1 MGTGKRRTST
11 AAPLGGKLVALELG
25 MSQVTIGL
33 AQEPEVETLELE
45 IVLAQELETSAPAI
59 GQVPEPV
66 LAAW

>member
-1 MGTGKRRTST
+1 
-11 AAPLGGKLVALELG
+11 
-25 MSQVTIGL
+25 
-33 AQEPEVETLELE
+33 LELE